1 MYGKQPLTNGNLL
14 FYKCYR
20 LLAAIILLALHV
32 IFFCFFPLCK
42 QYAKLPAMIPDV
54 LLSCEFGWNI
64 IIYYVSRDGTSL
76 KIFRHYPP

>member
-1 MYGKQPLTNGNLL
+1 MYGEQPLTNVNLL

-32 IFFCFFPLCK
+32 IFSCSFPLGK
-42 QYAKLPAMIPDV
+42 HWEAAKLPAMIPDV

-64 IIYYVSRDGTSL
+64 IIYYVSRGLDISEV
-76 KIFRHYPP
+76 ISS